1 VCSSDRPLSSFHR
14 GALYTRSEREKTE
27 IPPDWGRHPDIRPF
41 WVAIPLDVVFGT
53 GKWAYIL
60 YTGPMRCP
68 FCGHDDS
75 QVVDSRLSDPG
86 DAVRRRRACR
96 SCERRFTT
104 YERYDEGP
112 LYIRKRGGRREP
124 FERAKVL
131 AGLERA
137 AIKRPVEREQLEALV
152 DRIVAELR
160 AGGGTPGA
168 EQVGELALR
177 GLRELDPVAYVR
189 FASVYR
195 KFEDLT
201 EFERELERLDSEPP
215 LQRESLFESAHDSP
229 PRRGGSVRTRGQAT
243 RLPPESGGELAK
255 SGITGL
261 VEENSESRRGS

>member
-1 VCSSDRPLSSFHR
+1 MH
-14 GALYTRSEREKTE
+14 
-27 IPPDWGRHPDIRPF
+27 
-41 WVAIPLDVVFGT
+41 
-53 GKWAYIL
+53 
-60 YTGPMRCP
+60 CP

-86 DAVRRRRACR
+86 DAVRRRRVCR

-112 LYIRKRGGRREP
+112 LYIRKRSGQREP

-160 AGGGTPGA
+160 SRGGTPEVA
-168 EQVGELALR
+168 EVGELALR
-177 GLRELDPVAYVR
+177 GLRELDAVAYVR

-195 KFEDLT
+195 KFEDVD
-201 EFERELERLDSEPP
+201 EFERELERLESEPP
-215 LQRESLFESAHDSP
+215 LQHEHLFEPAREAAS
-229 PRRGGSVRTRGQAT
+229 GGARKARSVRSRRQAT
-243 RLPPESGGELAK
+243 RLPPETGNALPKSALA
-255 SGITGL
+255 GL
-261 VEENSESRRGS
+261 TEGNFERLEEQ